1 MKNKIVF
8 WVSFVSSI
16 ALIVGGFFAPP
27 TGVISGSVLTAVGEL
42 FAFAALFELPN
53 MIEGKKG
60 KVSFKKGDTEIS
72 IHQEEDKD

>member
-16 ALIVGGFFAPP
+16 ALMVGGFFAPP

-42 FAFAALFELPN
+42 FAFAALFQLPD

>member
-16 ALIVGGFFAPP
+16 GLMVGGFFAPP

-42 FAFAALFELPN
+42 FAFAALFELPS

>member
-1 MKNKIVF
+1 MKNKIAF

-16 ALIVGGFFAPP
+16 GLMVGGFFAPP

-53 MIEGKKG
+53 MLDGKKG
-60 KVSFKKGDTEIS
+60 KVRFKKGNTEIS
-72 IHQEEDKD
+72 IHQEDKD